1 MRIFDIYDN
10 ELFDPDLTLG
20 YLQED
25 KIFVKHHPATDEVE
39 GKWHYEVI
47 AEYANGGKDIKK
59 IIDVPGVPGQEAW
72 DEYES
77 IYRYIVSNDEPITSN
92 EPSKIELLE
101 KRLDELERM
110 FNIFSDLIESNINAT
125 IEQV

>member
-25 KIFVKHHPATDEVE
+25 KIFVKHHPATDKVE
-39 GKWHYEVI
+39 EKWHYEVI

-77 IYRYIVSNDEPITSN
+77 IYRYILSNDEAI
-92 EPSKIELLE
+92 PSGPSELELLRE
-101 KRLDELERM
+101 RVAQLESM
-110 FNIFSDLIESNINAT
+110 VASLIGWIESNINAT
-125 IEQV
+125 IEL

>member
-25 KIFVKHHPATDEVE
+25 KIFVKHHPATDKVE
-39 GKWHYEVI
+39 EKWHYEVI

-77 IYRYIVSNDEPITSN
+77 IYRYILSNDETI
-92 EPSKIELLE
+92 PSGPSELELLRE
-101 KRLDELERM
+101 RVAQLESM
-110 FNIFSDLIESNINAT
+110 VASLIGWIESNINAT
-125 IEQV
+125 IEL

>member
-25 KIFVKHHPATDEVE
+25 KIFVKHHPAIDEVE
-39 GKWHYEVI
+39 EKWHYEVI

-59 IIDVPGVPGQEAW
+59 IIDVPGVKGQEAW

-77 IYRYIVSNDEPITSN
+77 IYRYILSNDEIIPS
-92 EPSKIELLE
+92 EPSELELLRE
-101 KRLDELERM
+101 KVAQLESM
-110 FNIFSDLIESNINAT
+110 VASLTGWIESNINT
-125 IEQV
+125 TVEI

>member
-25 KIFVKHHPATDEVE
+25 KIFVKHHPATDKVE
-39 GKWHYEVI
+39 EKWHYEVI

-77 IYRYIVSNDEPITSN
+77 IYRYILSNDEAI
-92 EPSKIELLE
+92 PSGPSELELLRE
-101 KRLDELERM
+101 RVAQLESM
-110 FNIFSDLIESNINAT
+110 VASLTGWIESNINAT
-125 IEQV
+125 IEL

>member
-59 IIDVPGVPGQEAW
+59 IIDVPGVPRQEAW

-77 IYRYIVSNDEPITSN
+77 IYRYILS
-92 EPSKIELLE
+92 EPSELELL
-101 KRLDELERM
+101 RERV
-110 FNIFSDLIESNINAT
+110 A
-125 IEQV
+125 

>member
-25 KIFVKHHPATDEVE
+25 KIFVKHHPATDKVE
-39 GKWHYEVI
+39 EKWHYEVI

-72 DEYES
+72 DEYEP
-77 IYRYIVSNDEPITSN
+77 IYRYILSNDEAI
-92 EPSKIELLE
+92 PSGPSELELLRE
-101 KRLDELERM
+101 RVAQLESM
-110 FNIFSDLIESNINAT
+110 VASLIGWIESNINAT
-125 IEQV
+125 IEL

>member
-59 IIDVPGVPGQEAW
+59 IIDVPGVPRQEAW

-77 IYRYIVSNDEPITSN
+77 IYRYILS
-92 EPSKIELLE
+92 EPSELELLRE
-101 KRLDELERM
+101 KVAQLESM
-110 FNIFSDLIESNINAT
+110 VASLTDWIESNINAT
-125 IEQV
+125 IEL

>member
-25 KIFVKHHPATDEVE
+25 KIFVKHHPATDKVE
-39 GKWHYEVI
+39 EKWHYEVI

-59 IIDVPGVPGQEAW
+59 IIDVPGVPEQEAW

-77 IYRYIVSNDEPITSN
+77 IYRYILSNDEAI
-92 EPSKIELLE
+92 PSGPSELELLRE
-101 KRLDELERM
+101 RVAQLESM
-110 FNIFSDLIESNINAT
+110 VASLTGWIESNINAT
-125 IEQV
+125 IEL

>member
-25 KIFVKHHPATDEVE
+25 KIFVKHHPATDKVE
-39 GKWHYEVI
+39 EKWHYEVI

-77 IYRYIVSNDEPITSN
+77 IYRYILSNDEAI
-92 EPSKIELLE
+92 PSGPSELELLRE
-101 KRLDELERM
+101 KVAQLESM
-110 FNIFSDLIESNINAT
+110 VASLIGWIESNINAT
-125 IEQV
+125 IEL

>member
-1 MRIFDIYDN
+1 MKGDIYMRIFDIYDN

-39 GKWHYEVI
+39 EKWHYEVI

-59 IIDVPGVPGQEAW
+59 IIDVPGVPGQEPW
-72 DEYES
+72 DEYEP
-77 IYRYIVSNDEPITSN
+77 IYRYILSNDEVI
-92 EPSKIELLE
+92 PSGPSELELLRE
-101 KRLDELERM
+101 KV
-110 FNIFSDLIESNINAT
+110 A
-125 IEQV
+125 

>member
-1 MRIFDIYDN
+1 MKGDIYMRIFDIYDN

-39 GKWHYEVI
+39 EKWHYEII

-77 IYRYIVSNDEPITSN
+77 IYRYILSNDETI
-92 EPSKIELLE
+92 PSGPSELELLRE
-101 KRLDELERM
+101 KV
-110 FNIFSDLIESNINAT
+110 A
-125 IEQV
+125 

>member
-25 KIFVKHHPATDEVE
+25 KIFVKHHPATDKVE
-39 GKWHYEVI
+39 EKWHYEVI

-59 IIDVPGVPGQEAW
+59 IIDVPGVPDQEPW
-72 DEYES
+72 DEYEP
-77 IYRYIVSNDEPITSN
+77 IYRYILSNDEAI
-92 EPSKIELLE
+92 PSGPYELELLRE
-101 KRLDELERM
+101 KVAQLESM
-110 FNIFSDLIESNINAT
+110 VASLTGWIESNINAT
-125 IEQV
+125 IEL

>member
-39 GKWHYEVI
+39 EKWHYEVI

-59 IIDVPGVPGQEAW
+59 IIDVPGVPGQEPW
-72 DEYES
+72 DEYEP
-77 IYRYIVSNDEPITSN
+77 IYRYILSNDEAI
-92 EPSKIELLE
+92 PSGPSELELLRE
-101 KRLDELERM
+101 KVAQLESM
-110 FNIFSDLIESNINAT
+110 VASLTGWIESNINAT
-125 IEQV
+125 IEL

>member
-25 KIFVKHHPATDEVE
+25 KIFVKHHPATDKVE
-39 GKWHYEVI
+39 EKWHYEVI

-59 IIDVPGVPGQEAW
+59 IIDVPGVPDQEPW
-72 DEYES
+72 DEYEP
-77 IYRYIVSNDEPITSN
+77 IYRYILSNDEAI
-92 EPSKIELLE
+92 PSGLSELELLRE
-101 KRLDELERM
+101 RVAQLESM
-110 FNIFSDLIESNINAT
+110 VASLTGWIESNINAT
-125 IEQV
+125 IEL

>member
-25 KIFVKHHPATDEVE
+25 KIFVKHHPATDKVE
-39 GKWHYEVI
+39 EKWHYEVI

-59 IIDVPGVPGQEAW
+59 IIDVPGVPDQEPW
-72 DEYES
+72 DEYEP
-77 IYRYIVSNDEPITSN
+77 IYRYILSNDEAI
-92 EPSKIELLE
+92 PSGPSELELLRE
-101 KRLDELERM
+101 RVAQLESM
-110 FNIFSDLIESNINAT
+110 VASLTGWIESNINAT
-125 IEQV
+125 IEL

>member
-25 KIFVKHHPATDEVE
+25 KIFVKHHPATNEVE
-39 GKWHYEVI
+39 EKWHYEVI

-59 IIDVPGVPGQEAW
+59 IIDVPGTVGTDAW

-110 FNIFSDLIESNINAT
+110 FNVVSGLIESNINAT

>member
-25 KIFVKHHPATDEVE
+25 KIFVKHHPATDKVE
-39 GKWHYEVI
+39 EKWHYEVI

-59 IIDVPGVPGQEAW
+59 IIDVPGVPGQEPW
-72 DEYES
+72 GEYEP
-77 IYRYIVSNDEPITSN
+77 IYRYILSNDEAI
-92 EPSKIELLE
+92 PSGPSELELLRE
-101 KRLDELERM
+101 RVAQLESM
-110 FNIFSDLIESNINAT
+110 VASLTGWIESNINAT
-125 IEQV
+125 IEL